1 MKNLVKYY
9 LVVGVLAIIFL
20 NPVYAQEQKNPSI
33 IIRTE
38 EVPYDDFN
46 KIARDASPIKLEN
59 VHDISWQVII
69 DNNLL
74 YGNPNGNA
82 VLRFYDAEI
91 EDKFIEIGMG
101 SPPNHKFWIAVQL
114 PDMGYVLVHT
124 VTERGW
130 DPDAKSIISYT
141 DQAGLTVNNGLRI
154 VVSNLDVDNF
164 AISSYSVHGM
174 ESSSDPPA
182 TTSGSL
188 EMEFLSGD
196 PAQNPFFL
204 FPFYVTAAVGIIA
217 AILFLTK
224 KRSS

>member
-1 MKNLVKYY
+1 MKNLMKCYF
-9 LVVGVLAIIFL
+9 LIGVLAIIFI
-20 NPVYAQEQKNPSI
+20 NPVFAQEQKNPSL

-46 KIARDASPIKLEN
+46 KIARDASPIKLAN
-59 VHDISWQVII
+59 THAVSWQVTI

-101 SPPNHKFWIAVQL
+101 SPPNNKFWIAVQL

-124 VTERGW
+124 VLERGW
-130 DPDAKSIISYT
+130 DPDAKSIISFT
-141 DQAGLTVNNGLRI
+141 NQAGLTVNNGLRI

-164 AISSYSVHGM
+164 AIDSYSVHGM
-174 ESSSDPPA
+174 ESSTDPPA
-182 TTSGSL
+182 MISGSL

-196 PAQNPFFL
+196 PAQNPFHL
-204 FPFYVTAAVGIIA
+204 FPFYVTASVGIIA

>member
-1 MKNLVKYY
+1 MKYY
-9 LVVGVLAIIFL
+9 LMIGILAIIFM
-20 NPVYAQEQKNPSI
+20 NPVYGQEQKNPSL
-33 IIRTE
+33 IIRTV
-38 EVPYDDFN
+38 EVPYDEFN
-46 KIARDASPIKLEN
+46 KIARDASPIKLADI
-59 VHDISWQVII
+59 HDFSWQVTI

-101 SPPNHKFWIAVQL
+101 SPSDHKFWIAVQL

-124 VTERGW
+124 VLERGW
-130 DPDAKSIISYT
+130 APDAKSIISYT

-154 VVSNLDVDNF
+154 VVSNLDVDDF

-174 ESSSDPPA
+174 ESSTDPPA
-182 TTSGSL
+182 MSSGSL

-196 PAQNPFFL
+196 PAQNPFHL
-204 FPFYVTAAVGIIA
+204 FPFYITAGVGIIA

>member
-1 MKNLVKYY
+1 MI
-9 LVVGVLAIIFL
+9 GVLAIVIF
-20 NPVYAQEQKNPSI
+20 NPAFAQEQKNPSLI
-33 IIRTE
+33 IHTE
-38 EVPYDDFN
+38 EVSFEEFN
-46 KIARDASPIKLEN
+46 KIARDTSPIALEN
-59 VHDISWQVII
+59 IHDVSWQVTI

-101 SPPNHKFWIAVQL
+101 SPPDHKFWIAVQM

-130 DPDAKSIISYT
+130 APDAKSIISYT

-164 AISSYSVHGM
+164 AISAYSVHGM
-174 ESSSDPPA
+174 ESSTDPPA
-182 TTSGSL
+182 TTSGNL

-196 PAQNPFFL
+196 PAQNPLHL
-204 FPFYVTAAVGIIA
+204 FPFYVTAGVGIIA

>member
-1 MKNLVKYY
+1 MKKLVKYY
-9 LVVGVLAIIFL
+9 LLLIVFAVIFL
-20 NPVYAQEQKNPSI
+20 NPVYAQDQKNPSLI
-33 IIRTE
+33 IHTE
-38 EVPYDDFN
+38 EVPYYDFN
-46 KIARDASPIKLEN
+46 IVARDTSLIILEN
-59 VHDISWQVII
+59 IHDISWQVTI

-101 SPPNHKFWIAVQL
+101 SPPDHKFWIAVQL
-114 PDMGYVLVHT
+114 PEMGYVPVHT

-130 DPDAKSIISYT
+130 APDAKSIISYT

-154 VVSNLDVDNF
+154 VVSNLDVDDF
-164 AISSYSVHGM
+164 AIGSYSVHGM
-174 ESSSDPPA
+174 ESSTDPPA
-182 TTSGSL
+182 TVSGSL

-196 PAQNPFFL
+196 PAQNPLHL
-204 FPFYVTAAVGIIA
+204 FPFYVTAGVGIIA

>member
-1 MKNLVKYY
+1 MI
-9 LVVGVLAIIFL
+9 GISIIIIL
-20 NPVYAQEQKNPSI
+20 NPVYAQEQKNPSLI
-33 IIRTE
+33 IHTE
-38 EVPYDDFN
+38 EISYDNFN
-46 KIARDASPIKLEN
+46 KIARDTSPIILEN
-59 VHDISWQVII
+59 IHDVSWQVTI

-74 YGNPNGNA
+74 YGNPTGNA

-101 SPPNHKFWIAVQL
+101 SPPDHKFWIAVKI

-124 VTERGW
+124 VVERGW
-130 DPDAKSIISYT
+130 TPDTKSIISYT

-164 AISSYSVHGM
+164 AIGSYSIHGM
-174 ESSSDPPA
+174 ESSTDPPA
-182 TTSGSL
+182 TTSGLL

-196 PAQNPFFL
+196 PTQNPLHL
-204 FPFYVTAAVGIIA
+204 FPFYVTSAVGIIA

>member
-1 MKNLVKYY
+1 MKYY
-9 LVVGVLAIIFL
+9 LMIGVLAIIFL
-20 NPVYAQEQKNPSI
+20 NPVYAQEQKNPSLI
-33 IIRTE
+33 IHTE
-38 EVPYDDFN
+38 EILYDNFN
-46 KIARDASPIKLEN
+46 KIARDTSPIALEN
-59 VHDISWQVII
+59 IHDVSWQVTI

-74 YGNPNGNA
+74 YGNPKGNA

-101 SPPNHKFWIAVQL
+101 SPPDHKFWIAVQM
-114 PDMGYVLVHT
+114 PDMGYVPVHT

-130 DPDAKSIISYT
+130 APNAKSIISYT

-164 AISSYSVHGM
+164 AIAAYSVHGM
-174 ESSSDPPA
+174 ESSTDPPA

-188 EMEFLSGD
+188 VMEFLSGD
-196 PAQNPFFL
+196 PAQNPFHL
-204 FPFYVTAAVGIIA
+204 FPFFVTAGVGIIA

>member
-1 MKNLVKYY
+1 MKYY
-9 LVVGVLAIIFL
+9 LMIGVLAIIFL
-20 NPVYAQEQKNPSI
+20 NPVYAQEQKNPSLI
-33 IIRTE
+33 IHTE
-38 EVPYDDFN
+38 EIPYDNFN
-46 KIARDASPIKLEN
+46 KIARDTSPIALEN
-59 VHDISWQVII
+59 IHDVSWQVTI

-74 YGNPNGNA
+74 YGNPKGNA

-101 SPPNHKFWIAVQL
+101 SPPDHKFWIAVQM
-114 PDMGYVLVHT
+114 PDMGYVPVHT

-130 DPDAKSIISYT
+130 APNAKSIISYT

-164 AISSYSVHGM
+164 AIAAYSVHGM
-174 ESSSDPPA
+174 ESSTDPPA

-188 EMEFLSGD
+188 VMEFLSGD
-196 PAQNPFFL
+196 PAQNPFHL
-204 FPFYVTAAVGIIA
+204 FPFFVTAGVGIIA

>member
-1 MKNLVKYY
+1 ME
-9 LVVGVLAIIFL
+9 I
-20 NPVYAQEQKNPSI
+20 
-33 IIRTE
+33 
-38 EVPYDDFN
+38 
-46 KIARDASPIKLEN
+46 
-59 VHDISWQVII
+59 HI

-101 SPPNHKFWIAVQL
+101 SPPDNKFWIAVQL

-124 VTERGW
+124 VLERGW
-130 DPDAKSIISYT
+130 APDAKSIISYT
-141 DQAGLTVNNGLRI
+141 DQAGLTINNGLRI

-164 AISSYSVHGM
+164 AIDSYSVHGM
-174 ESSSDPPA
+174 ESSTDPPA

-196 PAQNPFFL
+196 PAENPFFL

-224 KRSS
+224 KRPS

>member
-1 MKNLVKYY
+1 MKYY
-9 LVVGVLAIIFL
+9 LMIGVLAIIFL
-20 NPVYAQEQKNPSI
+20 NPVYAQEQKNPSLI
-33 IIRTE
+33 IHTE
-38 EVPYDDFN
+38 EIPYDDFN
-46 KIARDASPIKLEN
+46 KIARDTSPISLEN
-59 VHDISWQVII
+59 IHDVSWQVTI

-74 YGNPNGNA
+74 YGNPKGNA

-91 EDKFIEIGMG
+91 KDKFIEIGMG
-101 SPPNHKFWIAVQL
+101 SPPDHKFWIAVQM
-114 PDMGYVLVHT
+114 PDMGYVPVHT

-130 DPDAKSIISYT
+130 APNAKSIISYT

-164 AISSYSVHGM
+164 AIAAYSVHGM
-174 ESSSDPPA
+174 ESPTDPPA

-188 EMEFLSGD
+188 VMEFLSGD
-196 PAQNPFFL
+196 PAQNPFHL
-204 FPFYVTAAVGIIA
+204 FPFFVTAGVGIIA

>member
-1 MKNLVKYY
+1 MKNPVKCYF
-9 LVVGVLAIIFL
+9 LIGVLAIIFM
-20 NPVYAQEQKNPSI
+20 NPVYAQELKNLSLI
-33 IIRTE
+33 IHTE

-46 KIARDASPIKLEN
+46 KIARDASPIVLEN
-59 VHDISWQVII
+59 IHAISWQVTI

-82 VLRFYDAEI
+82 VLRFYEAEI

-101 SPPNHKFWIAVQL
+101 SPPDHKFWIAVQL

-124 VTERGW
+124 VLERGW
-130 DPDAKSIISYT
+130 SPDVKSIISFT
-141 DQAGLTVNNGLRI
+141 NTAGLTVNNGLRI
-154 VVSNLDVDNF
+154 VVSNLNVDNF
-164 AISSYSVHGM
+164 AIGSYSVHGM
-174 ESSSDPPA
+174 ESPTDPPA

-188 EMEFLSGD
+188 EMEFLSAD
-196 PAQNPFFL
+196 PAQNQFHL
-204 FPFYVTAAVGIIA
+204 FPFYITAGVGIIA

>member
-1 MKNLVKYY
+1 MKYY
-9 LVVGVLAIIFL
+9 LMIGLLAIIFL
-20 NPVYAQEQKNPSI
+20 NPVYAQEQKNPSLI
-33 IIRTE
+33 IHTE
-38 EVPYDDFN
+38 EIPYDDFN
-46 KIARDASPIKLEN
+46 KIARDTSPIALEN
-59 VHDISWQVII
+59 IHDVSWQVTI

-74 YGNPNGNA
+74 YGNPKGNA

-101 SPPNHKFWIAVQL
+101 SPPDHKFWIAVQM
-114 PDMGYVLVHT
+114 PDMGYVPVHT

-130 DPDAKSIISYT
+130 APNAKSIISYT

-164 AISSYSVHGM
+164 AIAAYSVHGM
-174 ESSSDPPA
+174 ESPTDPPA
-182 TTSGSL
+182 TTSGTL
-188 EMEFLSGD
+188 VMEFLSGD
-196 PAQNPFFL
+196 PAQNPFHL
-204 FPFYVTAAVGIIA
+204 FPFFVTAGVGIIA